1 MSFAYTDQPSVPPS
15 IEAMIENQLAHSTN
29 LDRDLELDNADHGRP
44 SSVFAVRTPSKSQSP
59 SKSRSLSETAPAL
72 SPSPNFRET
81 LRRGSKDDHAIA
93 SEPKTPRRPDFLA
106 RGLSLQ
112 LPPRDMG
119 VQSPGANYTT
129 RAPLSPQL
137 DRSNTYGT
145 PVTVLPRRSRGLD
158 FARACTNLHHST
170 LADHS
175 SPDSSPTITQK
186 GIAIPQ
192 RKAYGS
198 ISMDSPNMGASALW
212 GQADR
217 MGVSGSVGS
226 VNMLGSGSSSSGD
239 DEDDPM
245 EPDDN
250 EEPILSTPHVSKM
263 NNTAI
268 NAFGISASP
277 GAWPVSFSP
286 GSTNLMHRQ
295 RARLRKERSR
305 KSSSSASG
313 HSSMASP
320 NPGSPPPGK
329 SWENKNGGYFAQGLT
344 RQSTRS
350 RRESLSMVANEL
362 HISSGNDSGDEATMP
377 APSTP
382 GVVRRPV
389 TRRGNLLPKTRA
401 FGRIRA
407 ELFEE
412 SAPVDSEVR
421 REAETMRQVR
431 ESEAPTTSTAQSS
444 PALLPTVPGLDGPLE
459 GIPEDSAMTLDNG
472 APAGKGLFGAF
483 PLQASRASSV
493 SGREYWD
500 NFDSQSQMP
509 PISFFPRQSSSAM
522 SEDMNMDS
530 PTVSTPS
537 NSVYPTISNETQPS
551 AREPSVSRASTPQPM
566 VPPSA
571 VDGLR
576 KQKRR
581 RDDDFDDINS
591 FKRRA
596 VSPGM
601 SVQNSPILSQ
611 SPGQRGEWGA
621 PPKTSREGSVGV
633 GQALSGHAAGE
644 RSNSSGS
651 TSTPSLGPK
660 RVGLQGMVD
669 TNDGL
674 MKMSI
679 E

>member
-1 MSFAYTDQPSVPPS
+1 MSFDYSNPPSVPPS
-15 IEAMIENQLAHSTN
+15 VEAMVGGQLARSSDT
-29 LDRDLELDNADHGRP
+29 DLEPELPDADHGRP

-59 SKSRSLSETAPAL
+59 SKNRSFSDAAPTL

-81 LRRGSKDDHAIA
+81 LRRGSKDDHAII
-93 SEPKTPRRPDFLA
+93 SDPKTPRRPDLA

-112 LPPRDMG
+112 MPPRDLGM
-119 VQSPGANYTT
+119 QSPAANYTT

-137 DRSNTYGT
+137 DRSTTYGT
-145 PVTVLPRRSRGLD
+145 PATVLPRHSRGLD

-192 RKAYGS
+192 RKGAYGS
-198 ISMDSPNMGASALW
+198 ISMDSPNLGASALW
-212 GQADR
+212 GQPDR
-217 MGVSGSVGS
+217 TGVSGSVGS
-226 VNMLGSGSSSSGD
+226 VNMLGSGSSSSED
-239 DEDDPM
+239 DEDDPID
-245 EPDDN
+245 PDDN
-250 EEPILSTPHVSKM
+250 EEPILSTPHVSKLHH
-263 NNTAI
+263 TSI
-268 NAFGISASP
+268 SAFGISASP

-286 GSTNLMHRQ
+286 GTTNLMHRQ

-329 SWENKNGGYFAQGLT
+329 SWEGKNGSYFAQALS
-344 RQSTRS
+344 RQGTRS

-407 ELFEE
+407 ELLEE

-421 REAETMRQVR
+421 REAETLRQVR
-431 ESEAPTTSTAQSS
+431 ESEAPASSTAQSS
-444 PALLPTVPGLDGPLE
+444 PSLLPTVPGLDAPLE
-459 GIPEDSAMTLDNG
+459 DIPEDSAMTLDNG
-472 APAGKGLFGAF
+472 APTGKGLFGAF
-483 PLQASRASSV
+483 PIPGSRASSV
-493 SGREYWD
+493 SGREYWE
-500 NFDSQSQMP
+500 NFDSAAQIP
-509 PISFFPRQSSSAM
+509 PIAFFPRQSSSAM

-530 PTVSTPS
+530 PSVSTPS
-537 NSVYPTISNETQPS
+537 NSVYPTNSNETQPS
-551 AREPSVSRASTPQPM
+551 DRPASVSRASTPQPM

-581 RDDDFDDINS
+581 RDDDFDDIGS
-591 FKRRA
+591 IKRRA

-633 GQALSGHAAGE
+633 GPSGHAAGE
-644 RSNSSGS
+644 RSNSGGS
-651 TSTPSLGPK
+651 MSSVTPGLGPK